1 MIVGMRTRRQAA
13 RVAALTGGAQPP
25 GTPKRDGTPQVS
37 RHVDV
42 GADFETHRSAVESVS
57 VLFDMY
63 DGDLEGYAATGRP
76 GQQVPSG
83 WMVTAAK
90 FEVEWPTDPERSR
103 LIRSHFGAR
112 RKAFNWGLAQV
123 KADLDARK
131 SDPAHESVEWNQ
143 AALRKVWNQ
152 AKDEVAP
159 WWAANSKEAYSC
171 GLADLV
177 RALDNWQ
184 ASKTG
189 KRKGRRVASRASNPR
204 AATRGGRGSPPGRCD
219 SSPIGGPSPCRSS
232 VAYGP
237 RRTLA
242 GCSVTSPLAMRA
254 S

>member
-13 RVAALTGGAQPP
+13 RVAALTGGAQLP
-25 GTPKRDGTPQVS
+25 GKPKRDGTPQVS
-37 RHVDV
+37 RYVDV

-57 VLFDMY
+57 VLFDLY

-90 FEVEWPTDPERSR
+90 FEVEWPTDPKRSR

-131 SDPAHESVEWNQ
+131 SDPAHG
-143 AALRKVWNQ
+143 
-152 AKDEVAP
+152 
-159 WWAANSKEAYSC
+159 C
-171 GLADLV
+171 
-177 RALDNWQ
+177 
-184 ASKTG
+184 
-189 KRKGRRVASRASNPR
+189 
-204 AATRGGRGSPPGRCD
+204 GSPPGRCD
-219 SSPIGGPSPCRSS
+219 SSPIGAPSPCRSS

-242 GCSVTSPLAMRA
+242 GCSVTSPLAVRA